1 MYKIS
6 PLGRLFSLLVTIFM
20 LTFAVGSTRFSWTRS
35 SQLQDK
41 PIFEKWA
48 EDVDLLIQELPRLH
62 TNLFF
67 KLKED
72 KFLEMA
78 ARFKKSLPSFNYDE
92 FYVGLSRLFASVGDS
107 HTTLRLQI
115 KHAFPLML
123 YWFKEGIYV
132 INTIPEYE
140 KILYGRVTAFNNRP
154 IEEVIEAFSE
164 IISHENEAQIK
175 SSIPQIMASAE
186 HLHGLNIIPDVDKTM
201 FTVEN
206 EQEQRVSV
214 ELKSMPIRGPLKGI
228 VDTKDATAWPLYMKN
243 RSQFYWFEYLP
254 GAKTIYFKYNSCRNM
269 PDKPFSEFSKE
280 ILDAIQNNPVDKL
293 VIDLR
298 NNGGGNSGILDPF
311 IEILAKNDK
320 MNQKGHLFVIIGRQ
334 TFSSAILNAVDL
346 RQKTEAILIGEPT
359 GGKPNHFGEIRFLT
373 LPNTKLVV
381 TYSTKYFQHADD
393 DTPSLMPDITLEISI
408 KDYKDR
414 RDSVLNAILAE
425 DN

>member
-6 PLGRLFSLLVTIFM
+6 PLARLFSLIVTIFM
-20 LTFAVGSTRFSWTRS
+20 LTFTVGSIRFSWTLS

-41 PIFEKWA
+41 PTFEKWA
-48 EDVDLLIQELPRLH
+48 EDVDFLIQELPRLH

-67 KLKED
+67 KLKKD
-72 KFLEMA
+72 KFLEKA

-92 FYVGLSRLFASVGDS
+92 FYVGLSRLVASVGDS

-164 IISHENEAQIK
+164 IIPHENEAQIK

-186 HLHGLNIIPDVDKTM
+186 HLHGLNIIPDIDKTM

-206 EQEQRVSV
+206 ERGQCVSV

-254 GAKTIYFKYNSCRNM
+254 SVKAIYFKYNSCRNM
-269 PDKPFSEFSKE
+269 PHKPFSEFSKE
-280 ILDAIQNNPVDKL
+280 LLDAIQNNPVDKF

-311 IEILAKNDK
+311 IETLAKNDK
-320 MNQKGHLFVIIGRQ
+320 MKQKGHLFVIIGRQ

-346 RQKTEAILIGEPT
+346 KQKTEAILIGEPT

-373 LPNTKLVV
+373 LPNTKLVI

-393 DTPSLMPDITLEISI
+393 DTPSLMPDIPIEISI

>member
-6 PLGRLFSLLVTIFM
+6 PLARLFSLIAALHL
-20 LTFAVGSTRFSWTRS
+20 LTFALGSTCFSWTLS
-35 SQLQDK
+35 SQSQDK
-41 PIFEKWA
+41 PAYEKWA
-48 EDVDLLIQELPRLH
+48 EDVDFLIQELPRLH
-62 TNLFF
+62 INLFF
-67 KLKED
+67 KIKED

-78 ARFKKSLPSFNYDE
+78 ASFKKSLPSFNYDE
-92 FYVGLSRLFASVGDS
+92 FYVGLSRLVASVGDS
-107 HTTLRLQI
+107 HTTLRLQL

-123 YWFKEGIYV
+123 YWFKDGIYV
-132 INTIPEYE
+132 INTIPGYE

-164 IISHENEAQIK
+164 IIPHENEAQIK

-186 HLHGLNIIPDVDKTM
+186 HLHGLNIIPDVDRTM
-201 FTVEN
+201 LTVEN
-206 EQEQRVSV
+206 EQGQRISV
-214 ELKSMPIRGPLKGI
+214 EMKSMSIRGPLKGI
-228 VDTKDATAWPLYMKN
+228 IDMKDNTAWPLYMKN

-254 GAKTIYFKYNSCRNM
+254 DAKTIYFKYNSCRNM
-269 PDKPFSEFSKE
+269 PDRPFPDFSKE
-280 ILDAIQNNPVDKL
+280 LLDAIQNNPVDKL

-311 IEILAKNDK
+311 IETLAKNDK
-320 MNQKGHLFVIIGRQ
+320 INQKGHLFVIIGRQ

-346 RQKTEAILIGEPT
+346 RKKTEAILIGEPT

-393 DTPSLMPDITLEISI
+393 DTPSLMPDITIEISL

-414 RDSVLNAILAE
+414 RDSVLDAILTE
-425 DN
+425 DY